1 MVSVS
6 DGDFKINFV
15 LRKLFRENLNEKILI
30 AEINVTFKVKSIQ
43 PMQLLRLDF
52 HGKLSLRGT

>member
-30 AEINVTFKVKSIQ
+30 AEINVTFKVKSI
-43 PMQLLRLDF
+43 
-52 HGKLSLRGT
+52 